1 VTLFISIC
9 ASLALVGIAALVYFA
24 VRIWTYKSDGSAKD
38 TGVDFRPSI
47 GFTHMDGWASLALLM
62 VNKSERNVWVEE
74 IEIVLTNLIADDQT
88 SEATYREIQKI
99 RQAVQPRDMLP
110 VSLME
115 TIYGAAGKPQTT
127 YSCVMSTVLRYRVGE
142 KWFERPLQPYRL
154 KLAGL
159 TVVSNHR
166 ERWTKSEFKPQEK
179 SPDSQPVS
187 TKSK

>member
-1 VTLFISIC
+1 VNLFLSIC
-9 ASLALVGIAALVYFA
+9 ASLVVAGIAALVYFA
-24 VRIWTYKSDGSAKD
+24 VRIWNYKSDGSANYA
-38 TGVDFRPSI
+38 GVDFRPTI

-62 VNKSERNVWVEE
+62 VNKSEWNVWAEE
-74 IEIVLTNLIADDQT
+74 IEIALTDLIADDQT
-88 SEATYREIQKI
+88 SEPTYREIQKI
-99 RQAVQPRDMLP
+99 RQTVQPRDMLP
-110 VSLME
+110 ISLME
-115 TIYGAAGKPQTT
+115 TIYRAAGKPQTS
-127 YSCVMSTVLRYRVGE
+127 YSCVMSTVIRYRVGE
-142 KWFERPLQPYRL
+142 KWFERPLQPYKL